1 MSPWDLG
8 MEWWGRLTASSLPF
22 SPAWDSAVAAAWCAI
37 LQMYLWLSRCRVLAG
52 LVLGAP
58 SGGVMCSVFFC
69 DFNVSIWGFPA
80 HWNRTSLQCV
90 LSSVLSVLVMERDS
104 FKVRRLEVLIFLPTI
119 HIPSALFFPGR
130 TQLCSG
136 WSHPEN
142 WAHPGSTWE
151 LSPGP
156 LEKSIPQGSN
166 VTSPPSV
173 ADDGLSE
180 GQRMPSP
187 KSGLNPALSWHLELN
202 SWMMQ
207 RVNYRGKR
215 ETYMN
220 LVFL

>member
-1 MSPWDLG
+1 
-8 MEWWGRLTASSLPF
+8 
-22 SPAWDSAVAAAWCAI
+22 
-37 LQMYLWLSRCRVLAG
+37 MYLWLSRFRVLAG

-58 SGGVMCSVFFC
+58 SGGVMCSVLFC

-80 HWNRTSLQCV
+80 YWNRTSLQCV

-104 FKVRRLEVLIFLPTI
+104 FKVRRLDVLIFLPTI

-142 WAHPGSTWE
+142 CAHPGSTWE

-187 KSGLNPALSWHLELN
+187 KRGLNPALSWHLELN

-207 RVNYRGKR
+207 WVNYRGKER
-215 ETYMN
+215 HTWTWFFCSAIGRAFTLQKVYLGWDVELKGRPVHFVVMTCSHA
-220 LVFL
+220 F